1 MSNDGL
7 VVVAGKVIGPGG
19 AEERIRV
26 RRLDPVTYECA
37 YQPRKPGM
45 YVVNVL
51 YGGHPITKSPFRVE
65 VGPHMDTRIRAYGP
79 GLEGGVVGYPACF
92 TVETNGE
99 TGALGTLAFS
109 TCQSAFVFVAS

>member
-1 MSNDGL
+1 M
-7 VVVAGKVIGPGG
+7 IGPGG

-51 YGGHPITKSPFRVE
+51 YGGQPIAKSPFRVE
-65 VGPHMDTRIRAYGP
+65 VGPHMESRIRAYGP

-99 TGALGTLAFS
+99 TGALGTFMFS
-109 TCQSAFVFVAS
+109 VPFS